1 MALSI
6 GLKKVAYLSRSLPLA
21 VLYRFA
27 LSFRIMPN
35 NSWPELIFED
45 WQDTLATL
53 HMWTQIVGKIRMQQ
67 TPLINHWWNVTL
79 YVSARGLTTSPM
91 PYEDRIFEIEF
102 DFIGHKLRVECSDG
116 ALTTLD
122 LRPQSVADF
131 YKELM
136 SALRGLGI
144 NAKIWPMPV
153 EIPNPIRFDQDRI
166 HKSYDADYVNRFW
179 RALVNIDDV
188 FKDFR
193 SRFIGKVSPVHFWW
207 GSFDHAVTRFSG
219 RTAPPREASDK
230 WTQEAYSHEVISH
243 GFWPGGNGVQ
253 AAFYS
258 YTAPEP
264 PSLSSSPVAPK
275 EAFYSQDMKEFL
287 LPYDAV
293 RQSPSPEDA
302 LMDFCQSTYEAG
314 ANLAKWDRRALER

>member
-1 MALSI
+1 
-6 GLKKVAYLSRSLPLA
+6 
-21 VLYRFA
+21 
-27 LSFRIMPN
+27 MPN
-35 NSWPELIFED
+35 HSWPELILEE
-45 WQDTLATL
+45 WQDTLATF

-79 YVSARGLTTSPM
+79 YVSARGLTTAAM
-91 PYEDRIFEIEF
+91 PYQDRIFEIEF
-102 DFIGHKLRVECSDG
+102 DFIDHQLRIECSDG
-116 ALTTLD
+116 ASKILP

-131 YKELM
+131 YQELM
-136 SALRGLGI
+136 SGLGDLGI
-144 NAKIWPMPV
+144 EVKIWPMPV
-153 EIPNPIRFDQDRI
+153 EIPNPIRFDQDQT
-166 HKSYDADYVNRFW
+166 HKSYDAQYVNRFW

-193 SRFIGKVSPVHFWW
+193 TRFIGKVSPVHFWW

-219 RTAPPREASDK
+219 RPAPPREAADK
-230 WTQEAYSHEVISH
+230 WTPEAYSHEVISH

-264 PSLSSSPVAPK
+264 AGLSESKIQPA
-275 EAFYSQDMKEFL
+275 AGFYSQDMKEFL

-293 RQSPSPEDA
+293 RQSPSPEGA
-302 LMDFCQSTYEAG
+302 LMDFLQSTYEAG
-314 ANLAKWDRRALER
+314 ANLAKWDRKALER